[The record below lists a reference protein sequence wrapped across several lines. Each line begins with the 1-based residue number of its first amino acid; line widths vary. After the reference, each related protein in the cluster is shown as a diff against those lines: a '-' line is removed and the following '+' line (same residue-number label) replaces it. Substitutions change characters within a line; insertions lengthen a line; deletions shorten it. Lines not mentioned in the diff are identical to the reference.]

1 MAAMGRCRLAHCI
14 EVNAL
19 TLDEADG
26 AKLTADWS
34 WAPAVVT
41 QGQVRDLAEGW
52 FGALEALVR
61 HAAAPGAGGRSPS
74 DLPLVSLSQT
84 EIEGL
89 EREYAEIED
98 VLPLTPLQEGLLFH
112 ALYDAQAA
120 DVYTVQLE
128 LGLEGALDSEALEAA
143 VAGVLSRHASLRA
156 CFRHEGL
163 GRPVQIIVPRAVPR
177 WRRIDLSLLDEATRA
192 GALGLCVGARSRRAL
207 RCCLCH
213 R

>member
-1 MAAMGRCRLAHCI
+1 PEAVRRGGGGDAGMPLAHCI

-19 TLDEADG
+19 TLEDAEG
-26 AKLTADWS
+26 AKLTATWS
-34 WAPAVVT
+34 WAAALVSEAE
-41 QGQVRDLAEGW
+41 VRDLAQRW
-52 FGALEALVR
+52 FAALEALVR

-74 DLPLVSLSQT
+74 DLPLVSLSQS

-89 EREYAEIED
+89 ERAYGEIED

-143 VAGVLSRHASLRA
+143 VAS
-156 CFRHEGL
+156 
-163 GRPVQIIVPRAVPR
+163 
-177 WRRIDLSLLDEATRA
+177 
-192 GALGLCVGARSRRAL
+192 
-207 RCCLCH
+207 
-213 R
+213 